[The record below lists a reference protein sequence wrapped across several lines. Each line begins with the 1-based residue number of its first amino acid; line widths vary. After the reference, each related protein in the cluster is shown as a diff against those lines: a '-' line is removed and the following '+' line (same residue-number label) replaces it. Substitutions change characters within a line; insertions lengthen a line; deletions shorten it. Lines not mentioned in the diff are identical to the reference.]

1 MLRTIYISVFQTA
14 LHLAV
19 RQNNPGIV
27 EKLLHFGALPSA
39 TIPEGDTCY
48 HLAVRHGDG
57 QSLGVILKHVPDR
70 AEVNLL
76 NDQGMYECFRL
87 FSRLSLVIF
96 GSFSIGHQ

>member
-1 MLRTIYISVFQTA
+1 MFQTP

-19 RQNNPGIV
+19 RQNNPGV
-27 EKLLHFGALPSA
+27 VGELLHCGASPSA
-39 TIPEGDTCY
+39 STPGGDTCY

-76 NDQGMYECFRL
+76 NDQGSLLCHLEYAWVFLVVFKVESCHICF
-87 FSRLSLVIF
+87 F
-96 GSFSIGHQ
+96 